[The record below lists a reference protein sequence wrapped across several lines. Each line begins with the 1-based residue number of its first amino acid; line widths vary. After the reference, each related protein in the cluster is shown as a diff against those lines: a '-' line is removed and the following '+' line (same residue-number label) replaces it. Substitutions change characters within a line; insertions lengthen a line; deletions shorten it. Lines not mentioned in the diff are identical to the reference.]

1 MLVATEWSSSTQP
14 SKIATSGGNMIK
26 ENYRLKIGRRLE
38 TFRHAPTE
46 EIQQILK
53 TCDVYP
59 DLHLVRDIVRV
70 VANTGMKNCELGSLL
85 VSNIDY
91 DGRWL
96 LTSEGVRP
104 RYPKRFIPINS
115 KTLESLTSL
124 HRLSPE
130 SPFVLGDFPRSRFDC
145 VVETLRSRFPDVAR
159 GRLLMYSVRMNF
171 AFRLMSSGI
180 PLGIVKYCL
189 GHQDLAMLFGKLS
202 LTPEQKLA
210 IIRRDLES
218 FVPEL

>member
-1 MLVATEWSSSTQP
+1 
-14 SKIATSGGNMIK
+14 MIK

-210 IIRRDLES
+210 IIRRDLGTC
-218 FVPEL
+218 

>member
-1 MLVATEWSSSTQP
+1 M
-14 SKIATSGGNMIK
+14 
-26 ENYRLKIGRRLE
+26 
-38 TFRHAPTE
+38 PTE

-53 TCDVYP
+53 TCDAHP

-70 VANTGMKNCELGSLL
+70 VANTGMKNCELSSLL

-91 DGRWL
+91 GGRWL

-104 RYPKRFIPINS
+104 RYAKRFLPLRS
-115 KTLESLTSL
+115 RTLESLTCLRQLNPQSSL
-124 HRLSPE
+124 
-130 SPFVLGDFPRSRFDC
+130 VLGDSPRGRFDC
-145 VVETLRSRFPDVAR
+145 VVEGLRSRFPNVAR
-159 GRLLMYSVRMNF
+159 GRLLVYSVRMNF

-189 GHQDLAMLFGKLS
+189 GHQDLTMLFGKLS
-202 LTPEQKLA
+202 LTPEQKLE